1 MQFKGECEPG
11 FINWTRKT
19 VSGVIKVT
27 SSWWP
32 LLSGH
37 LSNTDTSLS
46 PFDVRIRDVRLYN
59 TFLFLL
65 VLFSPRL
72 QTMKKSNKMWETLL
86 YHVHIIFY
94 IVIIVLWQVPECFS
108 HTVRSR
114 MAISKFH
121 FSIAEM
127 LITNFYLTNECS
139 IENVF
144 AVEF

>member
-1 MQFKGECEPG
+1 
-11 FINWTRKT
+11 
-19 VSGVIKVT
+19 
-27 SSWWP
+27 
-32 LLSGH
+32 
-37 LSNTDTSLS
+37 
-46 PFDVRIRDVRLYN
+46 
-59 TFLFLL
+59 
-65 VLFSPRL
+65 
-72 QTMKKSNKMWETLL
+72 MWETLL

-94 IVIIVLWQVPECFS
+94 MVIIVLWQAPEYFS

-139 IENVF
+139 FQNVF